1 MSSDSKPRA
10 RQNRHKQGLNQTREK
25 LSADF
30 RLSFNQIDLSF
41 YVLWPYE
48 PEYVE
53 KKRKTPQQKLH
64 ANIFYGADRQEEI
77 VISLLSK
84 YLSRRELTY
93 YMGII
98 NKEAR
103 LCYDSYT
110 QVIQVILEKEKQ
122 PKFKK
127 GTKQYKRNNI
137 IEYALQENL
146 KEYGWSIEPPKNYKQ
161 VYKQQEL
168 FPR

>member
-1 MSSDSKPRA
+1 
-10 RQNRHKQGLNQTREK
+10 
-25 LSADF
+25 
-30 RLSFNQIDLSF
+30 
-41 YVLWPYE
+41 
-48 PEYVE
+48 
-53 KKRKTPQQKLH
+53 
-64 ANIFYGADRQEEI
+64 
-77 VISLLSK
+77 
-84 YLSRRELTY
+84 
-93 YMGII
+93 MGII

>member
-30 RLSFNQIDLSF
+30 R
-41 YVLWPYE
+41 
-48 PEYVE
+48 
-53 KKRKTPQQKLH
+53 
-64 ANIFYGADRQEEI
+64 
-77 VISLLSK
+77 
-84 YLSRRELTY
+84 
-93 YMGII
+93 
-98 NKEAR
+98 
-103 LCYDSYT
+103 
-110 QVIQVILEKEKQ
+110 EKEKQ